1 MSRWADRLMS
11 SLDERAF
18 MIETALGPI
27 QVAREGAGPSVLS
40 IHGSPGGFDQALIWA
55 RHLRNGGCQLVA
67 PSRPGY
73 LRTPL
78 DSGRKPSE
86 QADLYASMLDALHI
100 DKVTILGISSGGPSA
115 VHFAARHPNRTK
127 ALLLD
132 AAVLLPISPAS
143 SAIERAVFESGVGV
157 WLSCQ
162 VAKRWPR
169 LTTASVVDAL
179 SAGLSRDRKRD
190 AVEWITSSPARLDCV
205 VELPTSLAPRR
216 FREPGQRNDESNEIN
231 LDPLPFAKVTVPT
244 LVAQGENDAFP
255 LIDHATSAAC
265 EISDAE
271 LMLVEEGHHGLPW
284 CRQIDVGAQR
294 QLELALS

>member
-11 SLDERAF
+11 SLDERASVVNT
-18 MIETALGPI
+18 ELGPI

-40 IHGSPGGFDQALIWA
+40 IHGSPGGFDQGLIWA
-55 RHLRNGGCQLVA
+55 QHLRNGGCQLVA

-143 SAIERAVFESGVGV
+143 SAIERAVFESGIGV

-169 LTTASVVDAL
+169 LTAASVVDAL
-179 SAGLSRDRKRD
+179 AAGLSRDRKRD
-190 AVEWITSSPARLDCV
+190 AVEWITSSPARLDSV

-244 LVAQGENDAFP
+244 LVAQGKNDAFP
-255 LIDHATSAAC
+255 LIDHATSTAC
-265 EISDAE
+265 KISDAE

-284 CRQIDVGAQR
+284 CRHIDVVARR
-294 QLELALS
+294 QLELALA

>member
-11 SLDERAF
+11 SLDERASVVNT
-18 MIETALGPI
+18 ELGPI

-40 IHGSPGGFDQALIWA
+40 IHGSPGGFDQGLIWA

-143 SAIERAVFESGVGV
+143 SAIERAVFESGIGV

-169 LTTASVVDAL
+169 LTAASVVDAL
-179 SAGLSRDRKRD
+179 AAGLSRDRKRD
-190 AVEWITSSPARLDCV
+190 AVEWITSSPARLDSV

-244 LVAQGENDAFP
+244 LVAQGKNDAFP
-255 LIDHATSAAC
+255 LIDHATSTAC
-265 EISDAE
+265 KISDAE

-284 CRQIDVGAQR
+284 CRHIDVVARR
-294 QLELALS
+294 QLELALA

>member
-40 IHGSPGGFDQALIWA
+40 IHGSPGGFDQGLIWA

-143 SAIERAVFESGVGV
+143 SAIERAVFESGIGV

-169 LTTASVVDAL
+169 LTAASVVDAL
-179 SAGLSRDRKRD
+179 AAGLSRDRKRD
-190 AVEWITSSPARLDCV
+190 AVEWITSSPARLDSV

-216 FREPGQRNDESNEIN
+216 FREPGHRNDESNEIN

-244 LVAQGENDAFP
+244 LVAQGKNDAFP
-255 LIDHATSAAC
+255 LIDHATSTAC
-265 EISDAE
+265 KISDAE

-284 CRQIDVGAQR
+284 CRHIDVVARR
-294 QLELALS
+294 QLELALA

>member
-162 VAKRWPR
+162 VARRWPR

-205 VELPTSLAPRR
+205 ADLPTSLAPRR

-265 EISDAE
+265 KISDAE
-271 LMLVEEGHHGLPW
+271 LMLVEEGHQGLPW
-284 CRQIDVGAQR
+284 CRQIDVVARR

>member
-1 MSRWADRLMS
+1 MSRWADSLMS
-11 SLDERAF
+11 SLDERAS
-18 MIETALGPI
+18 MVETELGPI
-27 QVAREGAGPSVLS
+27 QVAREGTGPSVLS
-40 IHGSPGGFDQALIWA
+40 IHGSPGGFDQGLIWA
-55 RHLRNGGCQLVA
+55 QHLRNGGCQLVA

-115 VHFAARHPNRTK
+115 VHFAARHPNKTK

-143 SAIERAVFESGVGV
+143 SAIERAVFESSVGV

-169 LTTASVVDAL
+169 LTAASVVDVL
-179 SAGLSRDRKRD
+179 SAGLNKDRKRN
-190 AVEWITSSPARLDCV
+190 AVEWITSSPTRLDCV

-231 LDPLPFAKVTVPT
+231 LDPLPFTKVTVPT
-244 LVAQGENDAFP
+244 LVAQGNNDAFP
-255 LIDHATSAAC
+255 LINHATSAAC
-265 EISDAE
+265 KISDAE

-284 CRQIDVGAQR
+284 CRHIDAVARR
-294 QLELALS
+294 QLELALA

>member
-1 MSRWADRLMS
+1 VSRWADRLMS

-162 VAKRWPR
+162 VARRWPR

-265 EISDAE
+265 KISDAE

-284 CRQIDVGAQR
+284 CRQIDVVARR

>member
-1 MSRWADRLMS
+1 MSRWADSLMS
-11 SLDERAF
+11 SLDERAS
-18 MIETALGPI
+18 IVKTELGPI

-40 IHGSPGGFDQALIWA
+40 IHGSPGGFDQGLIWA

-143 SAIERAVFESGVGV
+143 SAIERAVFESGIGV

-169 LTTASVVDAL
+169 LTAASVVDAL
-179 SAGLSRDRKRD
+179 AAGLSRDRKRD
-190 AVEWITSSPARLDCV
+190 AVEWITSSPARLDSV

-244 LVAQGENDAFP
+244 LVAQGKNDAFP
-255 LIDHATSAAC
+255 LIDHATSTAC
-265 EISDAE
+265 KISDAE

-284 CRQIDVGAQR
+284 CRHIDVVARR
-294 QLELALS
+294 QLELALA

>member
-1 MSRWADRLMS
+1 
-11 SLDERAF
+11 
-18 MIETALGPI
+18 
-27 QVAREGAGPSVLS
+27 
-40 IHGSPGGFDQALIWA
+40 
-55 RHLRNGGCQLVA
+55 
-67 PSRPGY
+67 
-73 LRTPL
+73 
-78 DSGRKPSE
+78 
-86 QADLYASMLDALHI
+86 MLDALHI

-143 SAIERAVFESGVGV
+143 SAIERAVFESGIGV

-169 LTTASVVDAL
+169 LTAASVVDAL
-179 SAGLSRDRKRD
+179 AAGLSRDRKRD
-190 AVEWITSSPARLDCV
+190 AVEWITSSQARLDSV

-244 LVAQGENDAFP
+244 LVAQGKNDAFP
-255 LIDHATSAAC
+255 LIDHATSTAC
-265 EISDAE
+265 KISDAE

-284 CRQIDVGAQR
+284 CRHIDVVARR
-294 QLELALS
+294 QLELALA

>member
-1 MSRWADRLMS
+1 MSRWADSLMS
-11 SLDERAF
+11 SLDERAS
-18 MIETALGPI
+18 MVETELGPI
-27 QVAREGAGPSVLS
+27 QVAREGTGPSVLS
-40 IHGSPGGFDQALIWA
+40 IHGSPGGFDQGLIWA
-55 RHLRNGGCQLVA
+55 QHLRNGGCQLVA

-115 VHFAARHPNRTK
+115 VHFAARHPNKTK

-143 SAIERAVFESGVGV
+143 SAIERAVFESSVGV

-169 LTTASVVDAL
+169 LTAASVVDAL
-179 SAGLSRDRKRD
+179 SAGLNKDRKRN
-190 AVEWITSSPARLDCV
+190 AVEWITSSPTRLDCV

-231 LDPLPFAKVTVPT
+231 LDPLPFTKVTVPT
-244 LVAQGENDAFP
+244 LVAQGNNDAFP
-255 LIDHATSAAC
+255 LINHATSAAC
-265 EISDAE
+265 KISDAE
-271 LMLVEEGHHGLPW
+271 LMIVEEGHHGLPW
-284 CRQIDVGAQR
+284 CRHIDAVARR
-294 QLELALS
+294 QLELALA

>member
-1 MSRWADRLMS
+1 MS
-11 SLDERAF
+11 SLDERASVVNT
-18 MIETALGPI
+18 ELGPI

-40 IHGSPGGFDQALIWA
+40 IHGSPGGFDQGLIWA

-143 SAIERAVFESGVGV
+143 SAIERAVFESGIGV

-169 LTTASVVDAL
+169 LTAASVVDAL
-179 SAGLSRDRKRD
+179 AAGLSRDRKRD
-190 AVEWITSSPARLDCV
+190 AVEWITSSPARLDSV

-244 LVAQGENDAFP
+244 LVAQGKNDAFP
-255 LIDHATSAAC
+255 LIDHATSTAC
-265 EISDAE
+265 KISDAE

-284 CRQIDVGAQR
+284 CRHIDVVARR
-294 QLELALS
+294 QLELALA